1 MTKEIDIKRMSN
13 NNEIIVIVIIII
25 IIIMIIKII
34 IIIIIIIIRK
44 LTTKSGL
51 FTIKFCLK
59 KKTIQYKYYLQFI
72 LIIYNSF

>member
-25 IIIMIIKII
+25 IIIMIIKI

>member
-1 MTKEIDIKRMSN
+1 MMVM
-13 NNEIIVIVIIII
+13 IIIILIIII
-25 IIIMIIKII
+25 IK
-34 IIIIIIIIRK
+34 K

-72 LIIYNSF
+72 SIKKTHIVPIKKIHFNQKPLFEY